1 MRLISE
7 IFTLPVKVVDG
18 FSSEFDVVHDL
29 SSDGSYCL
37 ISELDDKEEANAIAM
52 ALNSYDENQEFI
64 KKQQEQI
71 NRFADKVI
79 KQQEQIE
86 ELEAQSEWISVD
98 DFTSSNCYVYAC
110 CNDITSSWV
119 ELLYMDADK
128 EFFFPHGTRYPAI
141 VDLVM
146 PIELPTPPN
155 K

>member
-18 FSSEFDVVHDL
+18 YSSEFDVVHDL

-37 ISELDDKEEANAIAM
+37 ISELDDKEEAKAIAM

-64 KKQQEQI
+64 KKQKEQI

-86 ELEAQSEWISVD
+86 LLLDGVTHFNRSGGDLNPLLTAYI
-98 DFTSSNCYVYAC
+98 
-110 CNDITSSWV
+110 DIKNNKS
-119 ELLYMDADK
+119 K
-128 EFFFPHGTRYPAI
+128 EKVAS
-141 VDLVM
+141 
-146 PIELPTPPN
+146 
-155 K
+155 